1 MYQKI
6 LAASAC
12 AMAMVILAYSIH
24 ANWDRLQGRA
34 PAPQIQQAD
43 GQGGAA
49 TAQAQTT
56 GPGRFME
63 QFDASNLTI
72 PEEDILRGGPPK
84 DGIPALTAPHHAP
97 VSEADFLDAED
108 RVVGVSVEG
117 EARAYPIR
125 LLNWHEIVN
134 DELAGEPFAVVYC
147 PLCDSAS
154 VIGRRIN
161 GEVLEFGVS
170 GLLHNSNVILY
181 DRTHDALWSQ
191 IGFSALSGPYA
202 GQELPHLPFELTTF
216 GQWRRD
222 HPDGTVA
229 SFQTDYPRNYRSN
242 PYDSYFEA
250 DRLMFP
256 AKGSDDT
263 RLGEKEPVLG
273 IKIGDAVRAYPIDA
287 IASGQEGR
295 IEDELG
301 GHTIVLEASRNPS
314 QVKAVSAPDDA
325 RVVHTFWFAWV
336 SFHPDTTLYQ
346 AE

>member
-12 AMAMVILAYSIH
+12 AMAMVGLAYSIH
-24 ANWDRLQGRA
+24 ANWDRLQG
-34 PAPQIQQAD
+34 
-43 GQGGAA
+43 GASIPHGREA
-49 TAQAQTT
+49 NAQAQPA
-56 GPGRFME
+56 GAGSFMA
-63 QFDASNLTI
+63 QFDTSNLTI
-72 PEEDILRGGPPK
+72 PEDDILRGGPPK
-84 DGIPALTAPHHAP
+84 DGIPALTAPHHTP
-97 VSEADFLDAED
+97 VASAGFLNAQD
-108 RVVGVSVEG
+108 RVVGVSIEG

-154 VIGRRIN
+154 VIGRRMG

-191 IGFSALSGPYA
+191 IGFNALSGPHA

-222 HPDGTVA
+222 HRDGTVA
-229 SFQTDYPRNYRSN
+229 SFQTGHPRDYSRN
-242 PYDSYFEA
+242 PYDAYFQREG
-250 DRLMFP
+250 LMFP
-256 AKGSDDT
+256 AKGSGDT

-273 IKIGDAVRAYPIDA
+273 VKIGGAVRAYPIDA
-287 IASGQEGR
+287 IARAQRGR

-301 GHTIVLEASRNPS
+301 GHTISLEASRNPS
-314 QVKAVSAPDDA
+314 QVKVISAPSEA

-336 SFHPDTTLYQ
+336 SFHPDTTIYG
-346 AE
+346 AD